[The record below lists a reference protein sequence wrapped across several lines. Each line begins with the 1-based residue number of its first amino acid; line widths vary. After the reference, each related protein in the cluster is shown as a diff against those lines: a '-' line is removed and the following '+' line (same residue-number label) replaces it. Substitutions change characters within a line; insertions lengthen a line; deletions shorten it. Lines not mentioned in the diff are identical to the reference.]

1 MDRKEQI
8 SFGEKIA
15 YSGGD
20 LASNLVLV
28 LTGVFVTYFY
38 TDTLGLNVGIIGMIL
53 LVSKVFD
60 GFTDVFMGYLM
71 DKTKSKYGKARPWIL
86 WLAIP
91 FGVCTA
97 ALMAVPHIGDVGKY
111 IYIFITYNLS
121 STFLYTAINIPYGA
135 LNSLMT
141 RDQEQRASINSI
153 RMVMAEIG
161 AMVINGLTLPFVNAV
176 GGTGSQ
182 KAWIIVSCVYGAIA
196 SVLFLLCF
204 AKTKERVHVATEED
218 RSMGLWQTIKILFK
232 NNYWMLLCIIW
243 VVTVLSLAM
252 SGYVGIYFAKYI
264 LGNEELYGLLTVVEE
279 LVVIVAMMFT
289 MPLIKKFGKRN
300 IALAGAIIEVVSQMI
315 MLLNPTSYQWLLI
328 WGIVRGIGSAPLMAT
343 IFAMLADTIEYGQ
356 WKTGVRIEGTLY
368 SANTFGA
375 KIGGGVGTAIA
386 AGILSMAGY
395 DGLAAT
401 QTQSAINAI
410 YGLYFWVPIVM
421 GIIIIVLY
429 AFYHLDKEY
438 PQIMRE
444 LEEREKQRNEIEK
457 K

>member
-1 MDRKEQI
+1 MDKKENI
-8 SFGEKIA
+8 RFGEKLA

-20 LASNLVLV
+20 LASNLVMV
-28 LTGVFVTYFY
+28 LTGVFVTFFY
-38 TDTLGLNVGIIGMIL
+38 TDTLGLNVGIVGMIM
-53 LVSKVFD
+53 LVSKIFD

-71 DKTKSKYGKARPWIL
+71 DKTRSRHGKARPWLL
-86 WLAIP
+86 WLAVP

-97 ALMAVPHIGDVGKY
+97 ALMTVPHLGDTGKY

-153 RMVMAEIG
+153 RMIMAEVG

-176 GGTGSQ
+176 GGSESQ
-182 KAWIIVSCVYGAIA
+182 KAWIIVASVYGAAA
-196 SVLFLLCF
+196 SLLFLICF
-204 AKTKERVHVATEED
+204 AKTRERVHVATEED
-218 RSMGLWQTIKILFK
+218 KSISLFETLKILFK
-232 NNYWMLLCIIW
+232 NNYWVLLCVIW
-243 VVTVLSLAM
+243 IVTVLSLAM
-252 SGYVGIYFAKYI
+252 SGYVGIYYAKYI
-264 LGNEELYGLLTVVEE
+264 LHNEELYGLLTVVEE
-279 LVVIVAMMFT
+279 IVVIAAMMFT

-300 IALAGAIIEVVSQMI
+300 LALAGAVIEVIAQLL
-315 MLLNPTSYQWLLI
+315 MLFNPTSYQWLLVC
-328 WGIVRGIGSAPLMAT
+328 GILRGIGSAPLMST

-386 AGILSMAGY
+386 AGILSGAGY

-401 QTQSAINAI
+401 QTESALHAI
-410 YGLYFWVPIVM
+410 FGLYFWVPIIM
-421 GIIIIVLY
+421 GIFIIFLY
-429 AFYHLDKEY
+429 TRYHLDKEY
-438 PQIMRE
+438 STVMEDLEKRE
-444 LEEREKQRNEIEK
+444 SNMTK
-457 K
+457 